1 MKQFESFR
9 LDVSNECLWKSGA
22 QISLP
27 PKPFAILRYLVD
39 NSGRLITHDEL
50 LDALWPETY
59 VQPQVLR
66 TYMLE
71 LRKVLGDDAGA
82 PRFIQTLPKRGY
94 CFVAPVSEAA
104 EARNGVAPALPI
116 LEAQPA
122 SAPAFVDRI
131 EEMRRLLAAAHSTA
145 AGQRQFVFI
154 TGDAGIGKTALLDS
168 FLRQAATA
176 QPVTIARGQC
186 VEALGA
192 KEQYYPVMEAL
203 SQLCA
208 SPDGERACRVLAR
221 MAPLWLAALG
231 RENDSAAEPAAR
243 SAAQRL
249 PSELC
254 AALEELALERPLM
267 FVFEDLHWAD
277 DSTLALISALARR
290 RTPARLMVLVTC
302 RAQDGSADQ
311 AVKTLKQD
319 LVVRRLALEV
329 VLQPL
334 DRRAVTELL
343 SRELGQESHP
353 SGLDDLIYRR
363 SEGNPLFV
371 IAMLEHLIAERYIV
385 RQGVGEAAVW
395 QQRAPFPEMESAVPG
410 GLSQMIELEIAR
422 LDPHDQ
428 RLLEAAS
435 LMNVVFPAW
444 AVAAAL
450 EADVSETEE
459 ACDDLAHRLHFVRR
473 AGQDELPDGT
483 QCAYYVFAHGLYR
496 EVLYQRQSVSRRARR
511 HTRIAERLAQL
522 FAGRE
527 ANVAQEMA
535 MHYEAAGAWDRASSI
550 LRSAARQALDRG
562 ARSESSALLEQ
573 ALRLAENLNG
583 AHREAFEKDIRT
595 DLASLRNAG
604 PTVQTTGPSL

>member
-9 LDVSNECLWKSGA
+9 LDTSNECLWKSGA
-22 QISLP
+22 QIALP

-39 NSGRLITHDEL
+39 NPGRLITHDEL

-122 SAPAFVDRI
+122 SAPAFIDRV
-131 EEMRRLLAAAHSTA
+131 EEMRRLLAAAQATT

-168 FLRQAATA
+168 FLRQAAAA

-254 AALEELALERPLM
+254 A
-267 FVFEDLHWAD
+267 
-277 DSTLALISALARR
+277 
-290 RTPARLMVLVTC
+290 
-302 RAQDGSADQ
+302 
-311 AVKTLKQD
+311 
-319 LVVRRLALEV
+319 
-329 VLQPL
+329 
-334 DRRAVTELL
+334 
-343 SRELGQESHP
+343 
-353 SGLDDLIYRR
+353 
-363 SEGNPLFV
+363 
-371 IAMLEHLIAERYIV
+371 
-385 RQGVGEAAVW
+385 
-395 QQRAPFPEMESAVPG
+395 
-410 GLSQMIELEIAR
+410 
-422 LDPHDQ
+422 
-428 RLLEAAS
+428 
-435 LMNVVFPAW
+435 
-444 AVAAAL
+444 
-450 EADVSETEE
+450 
-459 ACDDLAHRLHFVRR
+459 
-473 AGQDELPDGT
+473 
-483 QCAYYVFAHGLYR
+483 
-496 EVLYQRQSVSRRARR
+496 
-511 HTRIAERLAQL
+511 
-522 FAGRE
+522 
-527 ANVAQEMA
+527 
-535 MHYEAAGAWDRASSI
+535 
-550 LRSAARQALDRG
+550 
-562 ARSESSALLEQ
+562 
-573 ALRLAENLNG
+573 
-583 AHREAFEKDIRT
+583 
-595 DLASLRNAG
+595 
-604 PTVQTTGPSL
+604 